1 MMVKSTHS
9 INIMPSPKTRALSR
23 KNQQGQTLVEFLFL
37 MIILI
42 GLSFVMLNGFNTGIS
57 NRWQTL
63 VRLIAQPTPSEIEF

>member
-1 MMVKSTHS
+1 MMQKDTHS
-9 INIMPSPKTRALSR
+9 INNMPSPKAQKQTVDRE
-23 KNQQGQTLVEFLFL
+23 QGQTLVEFLFL

-63 VRLIAQPTPSEIEF
+63 VRLIAQPTPSNIEF

>member
-1 MMVKSTHS
+1 MMQKSTPS
-9 INIMPSPKTRALSR
+9 INIMPLTQKSERNLGDQK
-23 KNQQGQTLVEFLFL
+23 GQTLVEFLFL

-63 VRLIAQPTPSEIEF
+63 VRLIAQPTPSTIEF